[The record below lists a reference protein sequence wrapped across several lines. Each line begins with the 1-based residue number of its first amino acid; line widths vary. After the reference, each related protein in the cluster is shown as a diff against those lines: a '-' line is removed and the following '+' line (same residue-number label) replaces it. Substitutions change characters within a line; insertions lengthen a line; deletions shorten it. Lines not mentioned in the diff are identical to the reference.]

1 MATVGTDM
9 ELNDLLDFSLLIPL
23 PVSNGKN
30 RGPTLPSSQYGLDER
45 SGSGSWASGEANG
58 PSFGARLY
66 GDGPHYPEHDGMYN
80 LEIDGKSERGYPVTQ
95 PHLLPADISDGLSPP
110 GMKVSS
116 QFYSPHRR
124 RGADSS
130 LDPLPKKIRKVP
142 SGLPSSV
149 SSVYPGC
156 TGEDYNQ
163 DGSGYPGSKAANL
176 YPGSFWQDGLP
187 DHWGQSSY
195 PPVMSNAPHIGQ
207 QAPFPSINTQKRQP
221 LPLSPQNYP
230 LHGSEVNLPTS
241 FHQASAGYGV
251 PNHTPPISTSDGIM
265 GKSLHPDAT
274 TNQRAAFGFSAS
286 ELLTFTCKLELHS
299 LLAVS
304 RAGNPGSS
312 GAEIGKALASIYPS
326 DNNSFS
332 SSPSPPVGSPSNVSA
347 SASQWSKGSSQPS
360 FEPGLQAPNK
370 MDDRLGEALHVL
382 RNHAVGADMH
392 SLLSGHPAGA
402 AALGSISQAFG
413 LISRL
418 PGLMSNHSDDAAGLP
433 QSSALLQGHHAPHQA
448 PPTSQSDTFTSL
460 SLPRSSSSDI
470 KREDKEDD
478 ENLSIGDK
486 SEDEKK
492 DGKSRTR
499 TSQDDEEDDEDL
511 PVEVK
516 AERER
521 ERRVANNVR
530 ERLRVRDIN
539 EAFKELGRMCQM
551 HMNNEKP
558 QTKLLVLHQAVN
570 VILNL
575 EQQVRERNLN
585 PKAACLKRRE
595 EEKVTGDPQ
604 MLTGLGGDGHGH
616 I

>member
-30 RGPTLPSSQYGLDER
+30 RGPTLPSSQYVLDER

-66 GDGPHYPEHDGMYN
+66 GDGHHYPEHDGMYN

-95 PHLLPADISDGLSPP
+95 PQLMSADISDGLSPP
-110 GMKVSS
+110 GMKVPS

-124 RGADSS
+124 RVADSS

-156 TGEDYNQ
+156 EDYNQ

-176 YPGSFWQDGLP
+176 YPGSYWQDGLP

-195 PPVMSNAPHIGQ
+195 PPVMSNSPHIGQ

-241 FHQASAGYGV
+241 FHPASAGYGV
-251 PNHTPPISTSDGIM
+251 PNHTPPLSSSESIM
-265 GKSLHPDAT
+265 
-274 TNQRAAFGFSAS
+274 
-286 ELLTFTCKLELHS
+286 
-299 LLAVS
+299 AVS

-332 SSPSPPVGSPSNVSA
+332 SSPSTPVGSPSNVPA
-347 SASQWSKGSSQPS
+347 SASQWPKGSSQPS
-360 FEPGLQAPNK
+360 FEPGLQAANK

-392 SLLSGHPAGA
+392 SLLSGHPAG
-402 AALGSISQAFG
+402 ALGSISQAFG

-460 SLPRSSSSDI
+460 SLPRSSSSEI

-595 EEKVTGDPQ
+595 EEKVTGEPQ

>member
-1 MATVGTDM
+1 MATAGTDM
-9 ELNDLLDFSLLIPL
+9 ELNDLLDFSVMFPH

-30 RGPTLPSSQYGLDER
+30 RGPTLPSSQYGR
-45 SGSGSWASGEANG
+45 VSGV
-58 PSFGARLY
+58 SFA
-66 GDGPHYPEHDGMYN
+66 
-80 LEIDGKSERGYPVTQ
+80 GKSERGYPVTQ
-95 PHLLPADISDGLSPP
+95 LLPADISDGLSPP

-116 QFYSPHRR
+116 QFYSLHRR
-124 RGADSS
+124 RVADSS

-149 SSVYPGC
+149 SSVYPGS
-156 TGEDYNQ
+156 TGEDYNP

-176 YPGSFWQDGLP
+176 YPGSFWPDGLP
-187 DHWGQSSY
+187 DHWGQSGY
-195 PPVMSNAPHIGQ
+195 PPVMSNSPHI
-207 QAPFPSINTQKRQP
+207 KRQP

-230 LHGSEVNLPTS
+230 LHGSEVNLPSS
-241 FHQASAGYGV
+241 FHPASAGYGV
-251 PNHTPPISTSDGIM
+251 PNHTPPISGSDSIM
-265 GKSLHPDAT
+265 
-274 TNQRAAFGFSAS
+274 
-286 ELLTFTCKLELHS
+286 
-299 LLAVS
+299 VS
-304 RAGNPGSS
+304 RAGNAGSS

-326 DNNSFS
+326 DNNGS
-332 SSPSPPVGSPSNVSA
+332 SYSPSPSTPVGSPSNVAA
-347 SASQWSKGSSQPS
+347 SASQWPKGSSQPAPS
-360 FEPGLQAPNK
+360 PGFEPGLQSK
-370 MDDRLGEALHVL
+370 MDDRLGEALQVL
-382 RNHAVGADMH
+382 SHYAVGADMQ
-392 SLLSGHPAGA
+392 SLLSAAGHSAGA

-413 LISRL
+413 LSSRL

-460 SLPRSSSSDI
+460 SLPHSSHSSSSDI

-478 ENLSIGDK
+478 ENLSIADK

-499 TSQDDEEDDEDL
+499 SSQDDEEDDEDL
-511 PVEVK
+511 PIEVK
-516 AERER
+516 AEREK
-521 ERRVANNVR
+521 ERRVANNAR

-539 EAFKELGRMCQM
+539 EAFKELGRMCQL

-595 EEKVTGDPQ
+595 EEKVSGDC
-604 MLTGLGGDGHGH
+604 LGGDGHAH

>member
-1 MATVGTDM
+1 MATVGNDM
-9 ELNDLLDFSLLIPL
+9 ELNDLLDFSVMFPH
-23 PVSNGKN
+23 PMSNGKN
-30 RGPTLPSSQYGLDER
+30 RGPTLPNSQFGLDER

-58 PSFGARLY
+58 PAFGARMY

-80 LEIDGKSERGYPVTQ
+80 IEIDGKSERGYPVTQ
-95 PHLLPADISDGLSPP
+95 PQLLPADISDGLSPP

-116 QFYSPHRR
+116 QFYSHHRR
-124 RGADSS
+124 RLADSS
-130 LDPLPKKIRKVP
+130 IDPLPKKIRKVP

-149 SSVYPGC
+149 SSVYPGS

-163 DGSGYPGSKAANL
+163 DGTGYPGSKAANL
-176 YPGSFWQDGLP
+176 YPGSFWPDGLP
-187 DHWGQSSY
+187 DHWGQSGY
-195 PPVMSNAPHIGQ
+195 PPVMSNSPHISQ
-207 QAPFPSINTQKRQP
+207 PAPFSSINTQKRQP
-221 LPLSPQNYP
+221 LPLSPQNY
-230 LHGSEVNLPTS
+230 EVNLPTS

-251 PNHTPPISTSDGIM
+251 PNHTPPISTTDGIM
-265 GKSLHPDAT
+265 
-274 TNQRAAFGFSAS
+274 
-286 ELLTFTCKLELHS
+286 
-299 LLAVS
+299 VS
-304 RAGNPGSS
+304 RAGNTGSS

-326 DNNSFS
+326 DSNGNSFS
-332 SSPSPPVGSPSNVSA
+332 SSPSTPVGSPSNVAGGFPEGSCLCKRLRSAICCGVAHEAVLMSVFVFSA
-347 SASQWSKGSSQPS
+347 SASQWPKGSSQPAPS
-360 FEPGLQAPNK
+360 PGFEPGLQALNK

-448 PPTSQSDTFTSL
+448 PPTSQSDAFTSL
-460 SLPRSSSSDI
+460 SLPRSSSSEI

-492 DGKSRTR
+492 DGKSHTR
-499 TSQDDEEDDEDL
+499 TSQDDEDDDEDL
-511 PVEVK
+511 PIEVK
-516 AERER
+516 AEREK
-521 ERRVANNVR
+521 ERRVANNAR

-551 HMNNEKP
+551 HMNNEKA

-604 MLTGLGGDGHGH
+604 MLSGLGGDGHGH

>member
-195 PPVMSNAPHIGQ
+195 PPVMSNAPHIGH

-265 GKSLHPDAT
+265 
-274 TNQRAAFGFSAS
+274 
-286 ELLTFTCKLELHS
+286 
-299 LLAVS
+299 AVS

-347 SASQWSKGSSQPS
+347 SASQWPKGSSQPS

-499 TSQDDEEDDEDL
+499 TSSVSEECL
-511 PVEVK
+511 TVEEK
-516 AERER
+516 EQRER
-521 ERRVANNVR
+521 ERRMANNAR
-530 ERLRVRDIN
+530 ERVRVRDIN
-539 EAFKELGRMCQM
+539 EAFRELGRMCQL
-551 HMNNEKP
+551 HLKSDKA
-558 QTKLLVLHQAVN
+558 QTKLIILQQAVQ
-570 VILNL
+570 VILGL
-575 EQQVRERNLN
+575 ERQVRERNLN

>member
-265 GKSLHPDAT
+265 
-274 TNQRAAFGFSAS
+274 
-286 ELLTFTCKLELHS
+286 
-299 LLAVS
+299 AVS

-499 TSQDDEEDDEDL
+499 TSSVSEECL
-511 PVEVK
+511 TVEEK
-516 AERER
+516 EQRER
-521 ERRVANNVR
+521 ERRMANNAR
-530 ERLRVRDIN
+530 ERVRVRDIN
-539 EAFKELGRMCQM
+539 EAFRELGRMCQL
-551 HMNNEKP
+551 HLKSDKA
-558 QTKLLVLHQAVN
+558 QTKLIILQQAVQ
-570 VILNL
+570 VILGL
-575 EQQVRERNLN
+575 ERQVRGRTN
-585 PKAACLKRRE
+585 PSEPHRPAEKHTAAAAAAESRVSFLA
-595 EEKVTGDPQ
+595 
-604 MLTGLGGDGHGH
+604 LTAARCVFV
-616 I
+616 

>member
-1 MATVGTDM
+1 MATVGNDM
-9 ELNDLLDFSLLIPL
+9 ELNDLLDFSVMFPH
-23 PVSNGKN
+23 PMSNGKN
-30 RGPTLPSSQYGLDER
+30 RGPTLPNSQFGLDER

-58 PSFGARLY
+58 PAFGARMY

-80 LEIDGKSERGYPVTQ
+80 IEIDGKSERGYPVTQ
-95 PHLLPADISDGLSPP
+95 PQLLPADISDGLSPP

-116 QFYSPHRR
+116 QFYSHHRR
-124 RGADSS
+124 RLADSS
-130 LDPLPKKIRKVP
+130 IDPLPKKIRKVP

-149 SSVYPGC
+149 SSVYPGS

-163 DGSGYPGSKAANL
+163 DGTGYPGSKAANL
-176 YPGSFWQDGLP
+176 YPGSFWPDGLP
-187 DHWGQSSY
+187 DHWGQSGY
-195 PPVMSNAPHIGQ
+195 PPVMSNSPHISQ
-207 QAPFPSINTQKRQP
+207 PAPFSSINTQKRQP
-221 LPLSPQNYP
+221 LPLSPQNY
-230 LHGSEVNLPTS
+230 EVNLPTS

-251 PNHTPPISTSDGIM
+251 PNHTPPISTTDGIM
-265 GKSLHPDAT
+265 
-274 TNQRAAFGFSAS
+274 
-286 ELLTFTCKLELHS
+286 
-299 LLAVS
+299 AVS
-304 RAGNPGSS
+304 RAGNTGSS

-326 DNNSFS
+326 DSNGNSFS
-332 SSPSPPVGSPSNVSA
+332 SSPSTPVGSPSNVAA
-347 SASQWSKGSSQPS
+347 SASQWPKGSSQPAPS
-360 FEPGLQAPNK
+360 PGFEPGLQALNK

-448 PPTSQSDTFTSL
+448 PPTSQSDAFTSL
-460 SLPRSSSSDI
+460 SLPRSSSSEI

-492 DGKSRTR
+492 DGKSHTR
-499 TSQDDEEDDEDL
+499 TSQDDEDDDEDL
-511 PVEVK
+511 PIEVK
-516 AERER
+516 AEREK
-521 ERRVANNVR
+521 ERRVANNAR

-551 HMNNEKP
+551 HMNNEKA

-604 MLTGLGGDGHGH
+604 MLSGLGGDGHGH

>member
-9 ELNDLLDFSLLIPL
+9 ELNDLLDFSVMFPH

-30 RGPTLPSSQYGLDER
+30 RGPPIPSGQFGLDER
-45 SGSGSWASGEANG
+45 SGSGSWASGEANS
-58 PSFGARLY
+58 PAFGARLY

-95 PHLLPADISDGLSPP
+95 VP
-110 GMKVSS
+110 S

-124 RGADSS
+124 RVADSS
-130 LDPLPKKIRKVP
+130 IDPLPKKIRKVP

-149 SSVYPGC
+149 SSVYPGSA
-156 TGEDYNQ
+156 GEDYTP
-163 DGSGYPGSKAANL
+163 DGNGYPGSKPGNL
-176 YPGSFWQDGLP
+176 YPGSFWPDGLP
-187 DHWGQSSY
+187 DWGQSGYS
-195 PPVMSNAPHIGQ
+195 PVMNNSPHIGQ
-207 QAPFPSINTQKRQP
+207 PAPFPSINTQKRQP
-221 LPLSPQNYP
+221 LPLSPQNYA
-230 LHGSEVNLPTS
+230 LHGSEVLPSS
-241 FHQASAGYGV
+241 FHPASAGYGV
-251 PNHTPPISTSDGIM
+251 PSHTPPISSSDSIM
-265 GKSLHPDAT
+265 
-274 TNQRAAFGFSAS
+274 
-286 ELLTFTCKLELHS
+286 
-299 LLAVS
+299 VS
-304 RAGNPGSS
+304 RAGNAGSS

-326 DNNSFS
+326 DNNSS
-332 SSPSPPVGSPSNVSA
+332 YSPSPSTPVGSPSNVAA
-347 SASQWSKGSSQPS
+347 SASQWPKGSSQPAPS
-360 FEPGLQAPNK
+360 PGFEPGLQALTK

-382 RNHAVGADMH
+382 SRHAVGADMH
-392 SLLSGHPAGA
+392 SLLSAAVSGHPAGA

-413 LISRL
+413 LASRL

-448 PPTSQSDTFTSL
+448 PPTSQSDAFTSL
-460 SLPRSSSSDI
+460 SLPHSSHSSSSDI

-478 ENLSIGDK
+478 ENLSIADK

-499 TSQDDEEDDEDL
+499 TSQDEDGDDEDL
-511 PVEVK
+511 PIEVK
-516 AERER
+516 AEREK
-521 ERRVANNVR
+521 ERRVANNAR

-539 EAFKELGRMCQM
+539 EAFKELGRMCQL

-604 MLTGLGGDGHGH
+604 MLSGLGGDGHGH
-616 I
+616 M

>member
-1 MATVGTDM
+1 MATAGTDM
-9 ELNDLLDFSLLIPL
+9 ELNDLLDFSVMFPH
-23 PVSNGKN
+23 PMSNGKN

-58 PSFGARLY
+58 PAFGARLY

-95 PHLLPADISDGLSPP
+95 PQLLPADISDGLSPP

-116 QFYSPHRR
+116 QFYSLHRR
-124 RGADSS
+124 RLADSS
-130 LDPLPKKIRKVP
+130 IDPLPKKIRKVP

-149 SSVYPGC
+149 SSVYPGS
-156 TGEDYNQ
+156 TGEDYNP

-176 YPGSFWQDGLP
+176 YPGSFWPDGLP
-187 DHWGQSSY
+187 DHWGQSGY
-195 PPVMSNAPHIGQ
+195 PPVMSNSPHI
-207 QAPFPSINTQKRQP
+207 KRQP

-241 FHQASAGYGV
+241 FHSASAGYGV
-251 PNHTPPISTSDGIM
+251 PNHTPPISSSDSIM
-265 GKSLHPDAT
+265 GKTLHPDVT
-274 TNQRAAFGFSAS
+274 TNQSFTA
-286 ELLTFTCKLELHS
+286 LLT
-299 LLAVS
+299 
-304 RAGNPGSS
+304 
-312 GAEIGKALASIYPS
+312 
-326 DNNSFS
+326 
-332 SSPSPPVGSPSNVSA
+332 PVFVFSA
-347 SASQWSKGSSQPS
+347 SASQWPKSSSQSAPS
-360 FEPGLQAPNK
+360 PGFEPGLQSK
-370 MDDRLGEALHVL
+370 MDDRLGEALQVL
-382 RNHAVGADMH
+382 SHYAVGADMH
-392 SLLSGHPAGA
+392 SLLSAAVSGHPAGA

-413 LISRL
+413 LASRL

-460 SLPRSSSSDI
+460 SLPHSSHSSSSDI

-478 ENLSIGDK
+478 ENLSIADK

-492 DGKSRTR
+492 DGKSHTR
-499 TSQDDEEDDEDL
+499 SSQDDDEEDDEDL
-511 PVEVK
+511 PIEVK
-516 AERER
+516 AEREK
-521 ERRVANNVR
+521 ERRVANNAR

-575 EQQVRERNLN
+575 EQQVRGQCVWLTSDQFSDTAEMCLWLGHLN
-585 PKAACLKRRE
+585 GCKGRWTHLLI
-595 EEKVTGDPQ
+595 GDIKC
-604 MLTGLGGDGHGH
+604 MMD
-616 I
+616 

>member
-1 MATVGTDM
+1 MATVGNDM
-9 ELNDLLDFSLLIPL
+9 ELNDLLDFSVMFPH
-23 PVSNGKN
+23 PMSNGKN
-30 RGPTLPSSQYGLDER
+30 RGPTLPNSQFGLDER

-58 PSFGARLY
+58 PAFGARMY

-80 LEIDGKSERGYPVTQ
+80 IEIDGKSERGYPVTQ
-95 PHLLPADISDGLSPP
+95 PQLLPADISDGLSPP

-116 QFYSPHRR
+116 QFYSHHRR
-124 RGADSS
+124 RLADSS
-130 LDPLPKKIRKVP
+130 IDPLPKKIRKVP

-149 SSVYPGC
+149 SSVYPGS

-163 DGSGYPGSKAANL
+163 DGTGYPGSKAANL
-176 YPGSFWQDGLP
+176 YPGSFWPDGLP
-187 DHWGQSSY
+187 DHWGQSGY
-195 PPVMSNAPHIGQ
+195 PPVMSNSPHISQ
-207 QAPFPSINTQKRQP
+207 PAPFSSINTQKRQP
-221 LPLSPQNYP
+221 LPLSPQNY
-230 LHGSEVNLPTS
+230 EVNLPTS

-251 PNHTPPISTSDGIM
+251 PNHTPPISTTDGIM
-265 GKSLHPDAT
+265 
-274 TNQRAAFGFSAS
+274 
-286 ELLTFTCKLELHS
+286 
-299 LLAVS
+299 VS
-304 RAGNPGSS
+304 RAGNTGSS

-326 DNNSFS
+326 DSNGNSFS
-332 SSPSPPVGSPSNVSA
+332 SSPSTPVGSPSNVAA
-347 SASQWSKGSSQPS
+347 SASQWPKGSSQPAPS
-360 FEPGLQAPNK
+360 PGFEPGLQALNK

-448 PPTSQSDTFTSL
+448 PPTSQSDAFTSL
-460 SLPRSSSSDI
+460 SLPRSSSSEI

-492 DGKSRTR
+492 DGKSHTR
-499 TSQDDEEDDEDL
+499 TSQDDEDDDEDL
-511 PVEVK
+511 PIEVK
-516 AERER
+516 AEREK
-521 ERRVANNVR
+521 ERRVANNAR

-551 HMNNEKP
+551 HMNNEKA

-604 MLTGLGGDGHGH
+604 MLSGLGGDGHGH

>member
-1 MATVGTDM
+1 MATAGTDM
-9 ELNDLLDFSLLIPL
+9 ELNDLLDFSVMFPH

-30 RGPTLPSSQYGLDER
+30 RGPTLPSSQYGR
-45 SGSGSWASGEANG
+45 VSGV
-58 PSFGARLY
+58 SFA
-66 GDGPHYPEHDGMYN
+66 
-80 LEIDGKSERGYPVTQ
+80 GKSERGYPVTQ
-95 PHLLPADISDGLSPP
+95 LLPADISDGLSPP

-116 QFYSPHRR
+116 QFYSLHRR
-124 RGADSS
+124 RVADSS

-149 SSVYPGC
+149 SSVYPGS
-156 TGEDYNQ
+156 TGEDYNP

-176 YPGSFWQDGLP
+176 YPGSFWPDGLP
-187 DHWGQSSY
+187 DHWGQSGY
-195 PPVMSNAPHIGQ
+195 PPVMSNSPHI
-207 QAPFPSINTQKRQP
+207 KRQP

-230 LHGSEVNLPTS
+230 LHGSEVNLPSS
-241 FHQASAGYGV
+241 FHPASAGYGV
-251 PNHTPPISTSDGIM
+251 PNHTPPISGSDSIM
-265 GKSLHPDAT
+265 
-274 TNQRAAFGFSAS
+274 
-286 ELLTFTCKLELHS
+286 
-299 LLAVS
+299 VS
-304 RAGNPGSS
+304 RAGNAGSS
-312 GAEIGKALASIYPS
+312 GAEIGKALASVT
-326 DNNSFS
+326 SFS
-332 SSPSPPVGSPSNVSA
+332 VH
-347 SASQWSKGSSQPS
+347 SQQSWKRSLSDVW
-360 FEPGLQAPNK
+360 FLQSK
-370 MDDRLGEALHVL
+370 MDDRLGEALQVL
-382 RNHAVGADMH
+382 SHYAVGADMQ
-392 SLLSGHPAGA
+392 SLLSAAGHSAGA

-413 LISRL
+413 LSSRL

-460 SLPRSSSSDI
+460 SLPHSSHSSSSDI

-478 ENLSIGDK
+478 ENLSIADK

-499 TSQDDEEDDEDL
+499 SSQDDEEDDEDL
-511 PVEVK
+511 PIEVK
-516 AERER
+516 AEREK
-521 ERRVANNVR
+521 ERRVANNAR

-539 EAFKELGRMCQM
+539 EAFKELGRMCQL

-595 EEKVTGDPQ
+595 EEKVSGDC
-604 MLTGLGGDGHGH
+604 LGGDGHAH

>member
-499 TSQDDEEDDEDL
+499 TSSVSEECL
-511 PVEVK
+511 TVEEK
-516 AERER
+516 EQRER
-521 ERRVANNVR
+521 ERRMANNAR
-530 ERLRVRDIN
+530 ERVRVRDIN
-539 EAFKELGRMCQM
+539 EAFRELGRMCQL
-551 HMNNEKP
+551 HLKSDKA
-558 QTKLLVLHQAVN
+558 QTKLIILQQAVQ
-570 VILNL
+570 VILGL
-575 EQQVRERNLN
+575 ERQVRERNLN

>member
-1 MATVGTDM
+1 MVSIFSADKIF
-9 ELNDLLDFSLLIPL
+9 FSL
-23 PVSNGKN
+23 
-30 RGPTLPSSQYGLDER
+30 RSQFGLDER

-58 PSFGARLY
+58 PAFGARMY

-80 LEIDGKSERGYPVTQ
+80 IEIDGKSERGYPVTQ
-95 PHLLPADISDGLSPP
+95 PQLLPADISGGLSPP

-116 QFYSPHRR
+116 QFYSTHRR
-124 RGADSS
+124 RLADSS
-130 LDPLPKKIRKVP
+130 IDPLPKKIRKVP

-149 SSVYPGC
+149 SSVYPGS

-163 DGSGYPGSKAANL
+163 DGTGYPGSKAANL
-176 YPGSFWQDGLP
+176 YPGSFWPDGLP
-187 DHWGQSSY
+187 DHWGQSGY
-195 PPVMSNAPHIGQ
+195 PPVMSNSPHIGQ
-207 QAPFPSINTQKRQP
+207 PKRQP
-221 LPLSPQNYP
+221 LPLSPQNY
-230 LHGSEVNLPTS
+230 EVNLPTS

-251 PNHTPPISTSDGIM
+251 PNHTPPISTTDGIM
-265 GKSLHPDAT
+265 GKT
-274 TNQRAAFGFSAS
+274 
-286 ELLTFTCKLELHS
+286 
-299 LLAVS
+299 
-304 RAGNPGSS
+304 GNTGSS

-326 DNNSFS
+326 DSNGNSFS
-332 SSPSPPVGSPSNVSA
+332 SSPSTPVGSPSNVAA
-347 SASQWSKGSSQPS
+347 SASQWPKGSSQPAPS
-360 FEPGLQAPNK
+360 PGFEPGLQNK

-448 PPTSQSDTFTSL
+448 PPTSQSDAFTSL
-460 SLPRSSSSDI
+460 SLPRSSSSEI

-492 DGKSRTR
+492 DGKSHTR

-511 PVEVK
+511 PIEVK
-516 AERER
+516 AEREK
-521 ERRVANNVR
+521 ERRVANNAR

-575 EQQVRERNLN
+575 EQQVRGQCVR
-585 PKAACLKRRE
+585 
-595 EEKVTGDPQ
+595 
-604 MLTGLGGDGHGH
+604 LTSDQCSGTRSQTTRKSVCARDT
-616 I
+616 

>member
-1 MATVGTDM
+1 CCFINTNVQTQ
-9 ELNDLLDFSLLIPL
+9 EL
-23 PVSNGKN
+23 
-30 RGPTLPSSQYGLDER
+30 
-45 SGSGSWASGEANG
+45 
-58 PSFGARLY
+58 LY

-207 QAPFPSINTQKRQP
+207 QKRQP

-265 GKSLHPDAT
+265 GKT
-274 TNQRAAFGFSAS
+274 
-286 ELLTFTCKLELHS
+286 
-299 LLAVS
+299 
-304 RAGNPGSS
+304 GNPGSS

-332 SSPSPPVGSPSNVSA
+332 SSPSPPVGSPSNVSGGFPE
-347 SASQWSKGSSQPS
+347 GSRLNYCFFQ
-360 FEPGLQAPNK
+360 NK

>member
-1 MATVGTDM
+1 MATVGNDM
-9 ELNDLLDFSLLIPL
+9 ELNDLLDFSVMFPH
-23 PVSNGKN
+23 PMSNGKN
-30 RGPTLPSSQYGLDER
+30 RGPTLPSSQFGLDER

-58 PSFGARLY
+58 PAFGARMY

-80 LEIDGKSERGYPVTQ
+80 IEIDGKSERGYPVTQ
-95 PHLLPADISDGLSPP
+95 PQLLPADISGGLSPP

-116 QFYSPHRR
+116 QFYSTHRR
-124 RGADSS
+124 RLADSS
-130 LDPLPKKIRKVP
+130 IDPLPKKIRKVP

-149 SSVYPGC
+149 SSVYPGS

-163 DGSGYPGSKAANL
+163 DGTGYPGSKAANL
-176 YPGSFWQDGLP
+176 YPGSFWPDGLP
-187 DHWGQSSY
+187 DHWGQSGY
-195 PPVMSNAPHIGQ
+195 PPVMSNSPHIGQ
-207 QAPFPSINTQKRQP
+207 PAPFSSINTQKRQP
-221 LPLSPQNYP
+221 LPLSPQNY
-230 LHGSEVNLPTS
+230 EVNLPTS

-251 PNHTPPISTSDGIM
+251 PNHTPPISTTDGIM
-265 GKSLHPDAT
+265 
-274 TNQRAAFGFSAS
+274 
-286 ELLTFTCKLELHS
+286 
-299 LLAVS
+299 VS
-304 RAGNPGSS
+304 RAGNTGSS

-326 DNNSFS
+326 DSNGNSFS
-332 SSPSPPVGSPSNVSA
+332 SSPSTPVGSPSNVAA
-347 SASQWSKGSSQPS
+347 SASQWPKGSSQPAPS
-360 FEPGLQAPNK
+360 PGFEPGLQALNK

-448 PPTSQSDTFTSL
+448 PPTSQSDAFTSL
-460 SLPRSSSSDI
+460 SLPRSSSSEI

-492 DGKSRTR
+492 DGKSHTR

-511 PVEVK
+511 PIEVK
-516 AERER
+516 AEREK
-521 ERRVANNVR
+521 ERRVANNAR

-575 EQQVRERNLN
+575 EQQVRGQCVR
-585 PKAACLKRRE
+585 
-595 EEKVTGDPQ
+595 
-604 MLTGLGGDGHGH
+604 LTSDQCSGTRSQTTRKSVCARDT
-616 I
+616 